1 MSDHPEFLNVARERI
16 QSALEEQR
24 LPDALAILLDLHPAD
39 QAELFNL
46 LDEEAQ
52 AYLFSQLDAP
62 ATADLLEELEDDE
75 VLEAVEALT
84 TEQLADVL
92 DEMEPDEAADLLGD
106 LPPGQVSEIL
116 AQMEDADEVVPL
128 LGYPDE
134 TAGGLMTTWFIAL
147 RRHTTAEQAI
157 RFLRQVS
164 PDMDVPYYLY
174 VVDREKRL
182 IGIVGLRELVVSPPD
197 ARMETIMEPEVIY
210 VTVGMDQEEVA
221 RKMARYDLANMP
233 VVDDQN
239 RLLGVITHDDLVD
252 VLEDEATEDFL
263 RLGAVESGPLEDR
276 PYWSQRI
283 YDLVRSRFVWLLVL
297 FVAETFTGIVLRH
310 YQTQLEA
317 VVALSF
323 FIPLLIGTGGN
334 AGSQTVATVIR
345 ALALQE
351 VRPKDALRVWWREA
365 RVGILL
371 GILIG
376 AAGYA
381 RALIWGVTPEMALT
395 VGITV
400 AVICTWATTVAALI
414 PILASALRMDPTII
428 SGPLMTTLIDGTGL
442 IIYFS
447 LAALILPQ
455 LR

>member
-1 MSDHPEFLNVARERI
+1 MSDHPEFINVARERI

>member
-1 MSDHPEFLNVARERI
+1 MTDHTDFLSITLERI
-16 QSALEEQR
+16 RSALAEQR
-24 LPDALAILLDLHPAD
+24 LRDALAILLDLHPAD

-46 LDEEAQ
+46 LDENVQ
-52 AYLFSQLDAP
+52 GYLLSQMDIP
-62 ATADLLEELEDDE
+62 TTADLLEEMEDEE
-75 VLEAVEALT
+75 VLEAVESLT
-84 TEQLADVL
+84 TEKLADVL

-106 LPPGQVSEIL
+106 LPPSQVSEVL

-157 RFLRQVS
+157 QFLRQLT
-164 PDMDVPYYLY
+164 PEMEVPYYLY
-174 VVDREKRL
+174 VVDRQKRL
-182 IGIVGLRELVVSPPD
+182 TGIVGLRDLVVSPPETTMD
-197 ARMETIMEPEVIY
+197 AIMDSEVIH
-210 VTVGMDQEEVA
+210 VAVGVDQEEVA
-221 RKMARYDLANMP
+221 RKMTRYDLATLP

-239 RLLGVITHDDLVD
+239 RLVGVITHDDLID
-252 VLEDEATEDFL
+252 VLEEEATEDFL
-263 RLGAVESGPLEDR
+263 RLGAVETGPLVDK

-283 YDLVRSRFVWLLVL
+283 SDLVRSRFLWLLIL
-297 FVAETFTGIVLRH
+297 FVAETFTGIVLR
-310 YQTQLEA
+310 YFQSELET

-351 VRPKDALRVWWREA
+351 VRSRDVLRVWWREA

-371 GILIG
+371 GVLIG
-376 AAGYA
+376 VAGYV
-381 RALIWGVTPEMALT
+381 RALIWGVSPEMALT
-395 VGITV
+395 VGLTV
-400 AVICTWATTVAALI
+400 AVICTWATTVAALV
-414 PILASALRMDPTII
+414 PIFASALRIDPTII

-442 IIYFS
+442 VIYFS

>member
-1 MSDHPEFLNVARERI
+1 MSDHPEFINVARERI

-106 LPPGQVSEIL
+106 LPAGQVSEIL

-182 IGIVGLRELVVSPPD
+182 IGIVGLRELVISPPD

-351 VRPKDALRVWWREA
+351 VRPKDAMRVWWREA

>member
-1 MSDHPEFLNVARERI
+1 MSDHPEFLKVARERI
-16 QSALEEQR
+16 QSALDEQR
-24 LPDALAILLDLHPAD
+24 LPDALAILLDLHPVD

-84 TEQLADVL
+84 TQQLADVL

-106 LPPGQVSEIL
+106 LPAGQVSEIL

-182 IGIVGLRELVVSPPD
+182 IGIVGLRELVVSAPGSL
-197 ARMETIMEPEVIY
+197 MEAIMEPEVIY

-221 RKMARYDLANMP
+221 RKMARYDLAHMP

-310 YQTQLEA
+310 YQTQLET

-351 VRPKDALRVWWREA
+351 VRPKDAMRVWWREA

-376 AAGYA
+376 VAGYF
-381 RALIWGVTPEMALT
+381 RALVWGVSPEMALT

-400 AVICTWATTVAALI
+400 AVICTWATTVAALV
-414 PILASALRMDPTII
+414 PIIASALRMDPTII